1 MIVTEQM
8 LQRRLAL
15 HHLMEN
21 DFAPVEAVPIP
32 KRIASATWFLDA
44 GLAQVLETHALCC
57 FRFKAFSGKVV
68 AAFKILL
75 EEEAAGHLAERPV
88 LVVPTSGNFGFAGAI
103 LTVSESR
110 VFDIPKFIAVVESST
125 PQGKQAH
132 LRRSGATVITA
143 PTGTTAIQY
152 VMDTYASKPG
162 HLIIDQYAHLG
173 NLRGQE
179 WVAKKIHRTFKDM
192 LSVFVA
198 TVGSTGS
205 VAGAATYLRPHIPN
219 LKIIGIASMSE
230 AERVPGSRTR
240 EGAEAG
246 KFNYQ
251 SLLSY
256 PLVTSVTKREA
267 FAYSADLISAS
278 ISAGPTAGLAL
289 AGFYHLLQEEYEKGQ
304 LDDMKNQHGKIVV
317 VLLLM
322 DMFLPYSQEY
332 DEVLGVQT

>member
-1 MIVTEQM
+1 
-8 LQRRLAL
+8 
-15 HHLMEN
+15 MEN
-21 DFAPVEAVPIP
+21 DFAAVEAVPVP
-32 KRIASATWFLDA
+32 QRIASATWFRDA

-57 FRFKAFSGKVV
+57 FRFKVFSGKVV

-88 LVVPTSGNFGFAGAI
+88 LVAPTSGNFGFAGAI

-110 VFDIPKFIAVVESST
+110 VFDIPKFIAVVEYST

-132 LRRSGATVITA
+132 LRRSGATVVIA
-143 PTGTTAIQY
+143 PKGTTAIEY
-152 VMDTYASKPG
+152 VVDTYESKPEY
-162 HLIIDQYAHLG
+162 LVIDQYTHLG

-179 WVAKKIHRTFKDM
+179 WVAKKIYRNFKDG

-205 VAGAATYLRPHIPN
+205 VAGAATYLRPHVPN
-219 LKIIGIASMSE
+219 LKIVGIASMSE

-246 KFNYQ
+246 KFNYL
-251 SLLSY
+251 SSLSY

-267 FAYSADLISAS
+267 FADSADLISAS
-278 ISAGPTAGLAL
+278 ISAGPTAGLTR
-289 AGFYHLLQEEYEKGQ
+289 AGFYHLLQEEYEKGR
-304 LDDMKNQHGKIVV
+304 LDAMTNQYGKIVV
-317 VLLLM
+317 VFLLM

-332 DEVLGVQT
+332 DEVLGVHT